1 MKNFLNKII
10 FSKTAISKVTS
21 NKKSLKKI
29 LSLSCFTIAYLCWG
43 ISSAAAAQFESSH
56 QSGTVAFSGQH
67 AGMDFEGKFERWQAT
82 LVLPPQKDP
91 SIVATFYMT
100 SAKTGDSIYDST
112 LPEFDWFDIENHRI
126 GKFVS
131 TEIVMTEGGYQ
142 VSGELTIKAIAK
154 AVSFLLTDNQ
164 DNLTTSFGINRLD
177 YKIGLESDPDAE
189 WVDKT
194 ISISMTLD
202 K

>member
-1 MKNFLNKII
+1 MKTLSSKPIS
-10 FSKTAISKVTS
+10 SKTFSINTFLK
-21 NKKSLKKI
+21 NICFKKLWLLPCSI
-29 LSLSCFTIAYLCWG
+29 VVYLCLG
-43 ISSAAAAQFESSH
+43 ILNAHAQLESSH

-67 AGMDFEGKFERWQAT
+67 AGMDFEGKFERWKAT
-82 LVLPPQKDP
+82 LILPPQNNAE
-91 SIVATFYMT
+91 ITATFFMT

-112 LPEFDWFDIENHRI
+112 LPEFDWFDVENHAL

-131 TEIVMTEGGYQ
+131 SKIVIIEGGYQ
-142 VSGELTIKAIAK
+142 VLGDLTIKGLTK
-154 AVSFLLTDNQ
+154 TVSFILTDNK
-164 DNLTTSFGINRLD
+164 DNLTARFGINRLD

-194 ISISMTLD
+194 ISISMLIN